1 MNMRYKWLCVL
12 SLIIL
17 GEFSTGNVCAGK
29 EARAHIGEVFSGEVL
44 KYEIG
49 FWFLFPVA
57 QGKVR
62 FQEAGLGKYQVWHEG
77 QTLGLVGWLTGHR
90 QEIYKSLMTT
100 TNAGRRLIPLRF
112 EEEIISWGRVK
123 TKKTIYDYSQ
133 RKIIIIRETGQN
145 KSVQEKEIP
154 WGFFYDDPVT
164 AFYNFR
170 HEVYGRVEQGKEFI
184 LRTIPEKGEEV
195 ILIRVA
201 PAEET
206 EVRRAEEKNK
216 ERKDF
221 LVHII
226 LNREMWGKKKV
237 EIEIWFDKG
246 LTPVSGMV
254 KDLPLFGNIYGK
266 CTYRGFS
273 P

>member
-1 MNMRYKWLCVL
+1 MNIRYKYLFIF
-12 SLIIL
+12 SLFFL
-17 GEFSTGNVCAGK
+17 GELAAGTIGDGK
-29 EARAHIGEVFSGEVL
+29 ESGAQIGEVFRGEVL

-57 QGKVR
+57 QGIAS
-62 FQEAGLGKYQVWHEG
+62 FQEAGLGKYKVWHEG
-77 QTLGLVGWLTGHR
+77 RTFGFVGWLTGHR
-90 QEIYKSLMTT
+90 QEIYKSFMTT
-100 TNAGRRLIPLRF
+100 TNEGRRLIPLRF
-112 EEEIISWGRVK
+112 EEEIISWGRVR
-123 TKKTIYDYSQ
+123 TKKTIYDYNQ
-133 RKIIIIRETGQN
+133 RKITIFRETLEN

-154 WGFFYDDPVT
+154 AGFLYDDPVT

-170 HEVYGRVEQGKEFI
+170 HGVYGRVEQGKEFI

-201 PAEET
+201 TAEET
-206 EVRRAEEKNK
+206 EARRAEEKSK
-216 ERKDF
+216 EKKDF

-237 EIEIWFDKG
+237 EIEIWFDKR
-246 LTPVSGMV
+246 LTPISGMV
-254 KDLPLFGNIYGK
+254 KDLPFLGNIYGK